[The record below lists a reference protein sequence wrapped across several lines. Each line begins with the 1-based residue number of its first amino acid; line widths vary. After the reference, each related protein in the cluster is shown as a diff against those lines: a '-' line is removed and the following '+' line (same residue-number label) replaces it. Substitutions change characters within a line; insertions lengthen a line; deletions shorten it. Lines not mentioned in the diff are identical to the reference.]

1 MWLKYLLLLVIILGP
16 LAHIIIF
23 PSSPANDLMLK
34 WVTSWPFFILIG
46 IFLFYEEVARK
57 IRDLLKLEG
66 PGLKTEFTQPKDIE
80 EKDTKKLKEIK
91 KDLFVKTKEVVK
103 TEDKT
108 EVAEAKEKMP
118 SFDVDFLLKIQ
129 FFERTMRYMFRS
141 QFGLLKYLNAVV
153 TWPKA
158 LCYELFYHRQYLK
171 KYNGSPE
178 YTFDQYFS
186 WLADV
191 INFVEEVVVDK
202 KRLLQLTKRGKD
214 FLLFCGINRYTEQ
227 EFAPR

>member
-23 PSSPANDLMLK
+23 PSSPANDLMLN
-34 WVTSWPFFILIG
+34 WITSWPFFILIG
-46 IFLFYEEVARK
+46 IFLFYEEVSRK
-57 IRDLLKLEG
+57 IRDLLKFEG

-80 EKDTKKLKEIK
+80 EKDTNKLKEIK
-91 KDLFVKTKEVVK
+91 KDLFVETKA
-103 TEDKT
+103 
-108 EVAEAKEKMP
+108 EVAEGKEKMH
-118 SFDVDFLLKIQ
+118 SYSSDFLLKIQ
-129 FFERTMRYMFRS
+129 FYERTMRHMFRS
-141 QFGLLKYLNAVV
+141 QFELLKYLNAVV
-153 TWPKA
+153 TWPKV
-158 LCYELFYHRQYLK
+158 LCYELFYRHQYLK

-178 YTFDQYFS
+178 YTFDQYLS

-227 EFAPR
+227 EFLPR